1 MNYLKINVNKTKC
14 IKFRRGGRL
23 AVDEKFFIS
32 KREVEFTNTF

>member
-14 IKFRRGGRL
+14 IKFRRGGSL
-23 AVDEKFFIS
+23 AVDKKFFIS